1 MDGKKNMDHG
11 DALMAL
17 KEACRGL
24 GGFEWQQI
32 CAIADKKLNSIFF
45 EAIFQSILI
54 DSTEHAPFTSHFEPE
69 LEGSLTPTRRFRHLI
84 SVVPHE
90 VSSGGIW
97 KTRRDF
103 EKNQLLK
110 GRGPE
115 VALVESLA
123 VVFFFA
129 NSWARLWRRQW
140 PQLSLD

>member
-1 MDGKKNMDHG
+1 
-11 DALMAL
+11 
-17 KEACRGL
+17 
-24 GGFEWQQI
+24 
-32 CAIADKKLNSIFF
+32 
-45 EAIFQSILI
+45 LI
-54 DSTEHAPFTSHFEPE
+54 KSTELAPFISYFEPE
-69 LEGSLTPTRRFRHLI
+69 LEGSLTPTRRFWHLI

-90 VSSGGIW
+90 VSSGSIW

>member
-1 MDGKKNMDHG
+1 
-11 DALMAL
+11 MAL

-69 LEGSLTPTRRFRHLI
+69 LEGSLTPTRRFRRLI

-129 NSWARLWRRQW
+129 NSWARLWRGQW